1 MNYLWILLLLAFYI
15 QLNSSAVRFTN
26 LKCETIHPDFV
37 SYEVCSLR
45 VITRG
50 VIGLSIYA
58 KMWQLPVNN
67 ISINL
72 SLFKK
77 LNGYR
82 PFLYNFSVDMCKFFK
97 NPKKYPFVQL
107 YHRIIVNESNINH
120 TCPYNHDL
128 IVKDVF
134 LDESKFKNLPLPRGE
149 YRFDLKVSAYN
160 DLKGEIKAYIDISRD
175 L

>member
-1 MNYLWILLLLAFYI
+1 
-15 QLNSSAVRFTN
+15 
-26 LKCETIHPDFV
+26 
-37 SYEVCSLR
+37 
-45 VITRG
+45 
-50 VIGLSIYA
+50 
-58 KMWQLPVNN
+58 MWQLPVNN

-107 YHRIIVNESNINH
+107 YHHIIVNESNINH

-134 LDESKFKNLPLPRGE
+134 LHESKFKNLPLPRGE

-160 DLKGEIKAYIDISRD
+160 DLKGEIKAYIDISSD